1 MLGGDLGW
9 QWVGQVLPPGRGGAQ
24 RHSSRKTDQVVTMAG
39 LGQDEARLA
48 APHPELPGERLVI
61 SLTVNLAVNSLQFVS
76 VRSGLSAVEPLK
88 RYARRGHDHL
98 LR

>member
-1 MLGGDLGW
+1 
-9 QWVGQVLPPGRGGAQ
+9 
-24 RHSSRKTDQVVTMAG
+24 MAG

-48 APHPELPGERLVI
+48 APHAELPGERLVI
-61 SLTVNLAVNSLQFVS
+61 SLTVDLAVNSLQFIS
-76 VRSGLSAVEPLK
+76 VRSGLPAVESLK

>member
-1 MLGGDLGW
+1 
-9 QWVGQVLPPGRGGAQ
+9 
-24 RHSSRKTDQVVTMAG
+24 MAG
-39 LGQDEARLA
+39 LSQDEALLA
-48 APHPELPGERLVI
+48 PPHAELPGERLVI
-61 SLTVNLAVNSLQFVS
+61 SLTVNLAVNSLQFVP